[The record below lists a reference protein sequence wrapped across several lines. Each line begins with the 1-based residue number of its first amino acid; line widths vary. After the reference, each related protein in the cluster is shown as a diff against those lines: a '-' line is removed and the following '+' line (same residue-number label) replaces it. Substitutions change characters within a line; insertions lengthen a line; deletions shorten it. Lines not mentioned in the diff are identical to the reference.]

1 MLLIKN
7 ATAVQFQPAS
17 ITDGV
22 DILIDKNRITEVSSH
37 IDIARA
43 DKVIDAKGRL
53 VMPGI
58 VCSHN
63 HFYSGLSRGVMADIK
78 PCPDF
83 VSTLKNLWWR
93 LDSAIDEEI
102 LYYSGLI
109 CSLESIKAGCTSVID
124 HHASPLYIKGSLNT
138 LRSGFMKAGLRGMTC
153 FETTDRNGG
162 MAEVEAGIQENIDFA
177 QSIDRAKAKSATAK
191 DSVPYLVE
199 AHIGAHAPFTVP
211 NDGLG
216 LLADAVKETGRGL
229 HIHVAEDKYDATWS
243 RHQYGQE
250 LLQRLDGFGLLDEKT
265 LIAHGSY
272 LTPADIELLNQRDGF
287 LVHNPRSNMNNN
299 VGYNTRLSQFK
310 NVALGTDGIGSDMF
324 EELKFAFFKH
334 RDAGGALWPDS
345 FLNFL
350 NNGNR
355 LLERNFGGQ
364 FGRIE
369 AGCQADIVIHDYNSP
384 TPLVADNLP
393 GHLAFGMNSSGV
405 RTVVVDGAVVYEDY
419 EFPFDLSEIYAESRK
434 ASKRLW
440 KNMDRLG

>member
-7 ATAVQFQPAS
+7 ATVVHFQPARVS
-17 ITDGV
+17 DGV
-22 DILIDKNRITEVSSH
+22 DILLDGNKILKTGSNIDSS
-37 IDIARA
+37 RV
-43 DKVIDAKGRL
+43 DKVIDASGRL

-63 HFYSGLSRGVMADIK
+63 HFYSGLSRGVMAEIK

-93 LDSAIDEEI
+93 LDRAIDEEI

-109 CSLESIKAGCTSVID
+109 CSLESIKSGCTSVID
-124 HHASPLYIKGSLNT
+124 HHASPNYIQGSLQT
-138 LRSGFMKAGLRGMTC
+138 LRKGFMKAGLRGMTC

-162 MAEVEAGIQENIDFA
+162 IKELEAGVRENIEFA
-177 QSIDRAKAKSATAK
+177 QLIDSARATGQE
-191 DSVPYLVE
+191 PYLVE
-199 AHIGAHAPFTVP
+199 AHIGAHAPFTVSD
-211 NDGLG
+211 DGLG
-216 LLADAVKETGRGL
+216 MLSEAVRETGRGL

-243 RHQYGQE
+243 RHHYGKE
-250 LLQRLDGFGLLDEKT
+250 LLARLDSFGLLNEKS

-272 LTPADIELLNQRDGF
+272 LTEADIERLNKRDGF

-299 VGYNTRLSQFK
+299 VGYNTQLPLFK

-334 RDAGGALWPDS
+334 RDAGGPLWPDS

-355 LLERNFGGQ
+355 LLERHFGGQ

-369 AGCQADIVIHDYNSP
+369 AGCHADLVIYDYNAP
-384 TPLVADNLP
+384 TPLVGDNLP

-405 RTVVVDGAVVYEDY
+405 RTVIVDGALVYEDRR
-419 EFPFDLSEIYAESRK
+419 FPFDVTDIYAEARK
-434 ASKRLW
+434 AAKRLW
-440 KNMDRLG
+440 QNMDNLD

>member
-7 ATAVQFQPAS
+7 ATVVQFQPAS
-17 ITDGV
+17 VSEGM
-22 DILIDKNRITEVSSH
+22 DILVKDNQIIEVGTALDSS
-37 IDIARA
+37 RA
-43 DKVIDAKGRL
+43 TKVIDASGRL

-63 HFYSGLSRGVMADIK
+63 HFYSGLSRGVMAEIK
-78 PCPDF
+78 PSPDF

-93 LDSAIDEEI
+93 LDRALDEEI
-102 LYYSGLI
+102 LYYSGLV
-109 CSLESIKAGCTSVID
+109 CSLESIKSGCTSVID
-124 HHASPLYIKGSLNT
+124 HHASPSYIKGSLST
-138 LRSGFMKAGLRGMTC
+138 LRKGFMKAGLRGMTC
-153 FETTDRNGG
+153 FETTDRNNG
-162 MAEVEAGIQENIDFA
+162 MAELEAGVRENIEFA
-177 QSIDRAKAKSATAK
+177 QLIDSARVK
-191 DSVPYLVE
+191 GEEPYLVE

-216 LLADAVKETGRGL
+216 MLSDALKETGRGL
-229 HIHVAEDKYDATWS
+229 HIHVAEDKYDSTWS

-250 LLQRLDGFGLLDEKT
+250 LLQRLDSFNLLNEKS

-272 LTPADIELLNQRDGF
+272 LTTTDIELLNERDGF

-299 VGYNTRLSQFK
+299 VGYNHNLASFN

-324 EELKFAFFKH
+324 EEMKFAFFKH
-334 RDAGGALWPDS
+334 RDAGGPLWPDS

-369 AGCQADIVIHDYNSP
+369 VGCHADLVIYDYDAP
-384 TPLVADNLP
+384 TPFMGDNLP

-405 RTVVVDGAVVYEDY
+405 RTVIVNGSVVYEDRQ
-419 EFPFDLSEIYAESRK
+419 FPFDVREIYADASK
-434 ASKRLW
+434 AAKRLW
-440 KNMDRLG
+440 ENMDRLG